1 MIKLS
6 SRDWN
11 SASEIKMYSSIK
23 SDLKWLAL
31 AYYNTKICLTH
42 YSHTISLL
50 RWYIEE
56 EEVESPTDP
65 SSKLTGLSDIY
76 SPWEKDDSSL
86 LNVSSIIRGEF
97 YLTIWLYGMR
107 ESMNIN
113 LSSVQAILVYVSFPV
128 SLWILSP
135 VNSYTTFPD
144 IFPKCAHYQA
154 SFLLFSLSN
163 SARPNSLNFL
173 FS

>member
-1 MIKLS
+1 
-6 SRDWN
+6 
-11 SASEIKMYSSIK
+11 MYSSIK

-31 AYYNTKICLTH
+31 AHYNNTKICLAH
-42 YSHTISLL
+42 YNHTISLL
-50 RWYIEE
+50 RWHIE
-56 EEVESPTDP
+56 EEVESPTDQ
-65 SSKLTGLSDIY
+65 SSKLTGLFDSY
-76 SPWEKDDSSL
+76 SLWEKDDLSL
-86 LNVSSIIRGEF
+86 LNVSFIIGGEF
-97 YLTIWLYGMR
+97 YLTIWLQGMR

-128 SLWILSP
+128 FLWILSR
-135 VNSYTTFPD
+135 VNYYTTFPD
-144 IFPKCAHYQA
+144 IFPKCVHYQA